1 LIIES
6 VFLKTQGTEMNAV
19 LKNLTHLSTQEKIQ
33 LVEDLWDDISEQ
45 TDITPT
51 SAAARQEVL
60 RRAAWRDANPGAGK
74 ALSQI
79 VAELGV
85 RL

>member
-1 LIIES
+1 
-6 VFLKTQGTEMNAV
+6 MNAV

-51 SAAARQEVL
+51 SASAREEVL
-60 RRAAWRDANPGAGK
+60 RRAAWRDENPGSGK
-74 ALSQI
+74 TLNQI
-79 VAELGV
+79 ISDLGV

>member
-1 LIIES
+1 
-6 VFLKTQGTEMNAV
+6 MNAV
-19 LKNLTHLSTQEKIQ
+19 LKDLTHLSTQEKIQ
-33 LVEDLWDDISEQ
+33 LVEDLWDDISIQ

-51 SAAARQEVL
+51 STTARAEVM
-60 RRAAWRDANPGAGK
+60 RRSAWRDVNPGSGK

-79 VAELGV
+79 VADLGV

>member
-1 LIIES
+1 
-6 VFLKTQGTEMNAV
+6 MNAV

-51 SAAARQEVL
+51 SNTAREEVL
-60 RRAAWRDANPGAGK
+60 RRAAWRDSNPGSGK
-74 ALSQI
+74 SLSQI

>member
-1 LIIES
+1 
-6 VFLKTQGTEMNAV
+6 MNAV

-45 TDITPT
+45 ADITPT
-51 SAAARQEVL
+51 SAAAREEVL
-60 RRAAWRDANPGAGK
+60 RRAAWRDANPGSGK
-74 ALSQI
+74 SLSQI
-79 VAELGV
+79 VSELGV